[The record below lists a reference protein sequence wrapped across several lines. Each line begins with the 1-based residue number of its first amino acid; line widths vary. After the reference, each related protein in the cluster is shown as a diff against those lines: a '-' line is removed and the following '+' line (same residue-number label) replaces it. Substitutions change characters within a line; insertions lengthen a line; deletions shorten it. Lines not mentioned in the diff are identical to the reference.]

1 MSKRRTKEEIKAD
14 NELLDRIIR
23 HLDGNPEAVVRA
35 IILIGDAQTQDE
47 QEHHAALQHNG
58 VGWSMMDANFGT
70 FLHSVAKQQGKFHGK
85 LLDQARTLAKKY
97 AKTQLFA
104 HAKAKRAREA
114 K

>member
-1 MSKRRTKEEIKAD
+1 
-14 NELLDRIIR
+14 
-23 HLDGNPEAVVRA
+23 
-35 IILIGDAQTQDE
+35 
-47 QEHHAALQHNG
+47 
-58 VGWSMMDANFGT
+58 MMDANFGT

-85 LLDQARTLAKKY
+85 LLDQARSLAKKY